1 MSTPT
6 PAACPAQSGT
16 CPVSPRAQAFDPF
29 VAPYQA
35 DPAAA
40 LAWAR
45 AEEPVF
51 YSPDL
56 GYWVVARYDDIKAVF
71 RDNLTFS
78 PANVLEKITPF
89 SDEATQVL
97 ASYNYAMNRTLVNE
111 DEPAH
116 MERRRVLLDHF
127 LPANLAHH
135 EDMVRRLVREKV
147 DGFIAT
153 GRTDL
158 VEQMLWEVPLTVAL
172 HFLGVPEEDMDRL
185 RAFSI
190 AHTVNTWGRP
200 SPEQQV
206 KLAHDVGQFWTFA
219 GEVLERMKQ
228 EPDGLGWMHEAIRK
242 NAVDSSVVTDSYLHS
257 MMMAIIVAAH
267 ETTAHAAANAVK
279 LLLTHREAWEDIC
292 ADPRLIPNAAEECLR
307 YAGSVVAWR
316 RRTTRAVT
324 LGGVDLPE
332 GANLLIVT
340 ASGNHDDG
348 HFAAADDF
356 DIYRGNAVDHLTFGY
371 GSHQCLG
378 KNLARMELRIILEEL
393 TRRLPHMQLDPDQV
407 FTYLPNTSFRGP
419 DHLWVTWDV
428 AKNPEA
434 DDPDRLTP
442 RMSYPVGPPERREI
456 ARSLRV
462 AKVWPAADGI
472 LGLRL
477 AEASGRPLPA
487 WEPGAHVDLHVDG
500 FDRKY
505 SLCGAPGADTYDIA
519 ILRED
524 AGRGGSVHL
533 HKALREGAT
542 LRMSGPHCHFRVDPE
557 APHHTLIAG
566 GIGITPILAM
576 ADHLRATGRAYNLH
590 YCGRARERMAFLDR
604 LARDHGDHL
613 TLHISGEDTRAD
625 LAALVSQR
633 PEGGVIHAC
642 GPDAMILAL
651 EALTADAL
659 DGTLHVE
666 HFTTDADAA
675 QGHGDPFTV
684 DLADSGLTLTV
695 GADQSLLQA
704 LRAAGV
710 DVPSDCEEGLCGTCE
725 CSVLAGD
732 PDHRDRVLTRA
743 ERDAGD
749 RIVTCCSRARG
760 GTRLRLA
767 L

>member
-6 PAACPAQSGT
+6 PATCPAHSGT

-51 YSPDL
+51 FSPDL

-89 SDEATQVL
+89 SEEATQVL

-111 DEPAH
+111 DEPVH

-135 EDMVRRLVREKV
+135 EAMVHRLVREKV

-153 GRTDL
+153 GRADL

-228 EPDGLGWMHEAIRK
+228 EPDGPGWMHEAIRK

-279 LLLTHREAWEDIC
+279 LLLTHREAWDDIC

-316 RRTTRAVT
+316 RRTTRAVS

-340 ASGNHDDG
+340 ASGNHD
-348 HFAAADDF
+348 
-356 DIYRGNAVDHLTFGY
+356 
-371 GSHQCLG
+371 
-378 KNLARMELRIILEEL
+378 
-393 TRRLPHMQLDPDQV
+393 
-407 FTYLPNTSFRGP
+407 
-419 DHLWVTWDV
+419 
-428 AKNPEA
+428 
-434 DDPDRLTP
+434 
-442 RMSYPVGPPERREI
+442 
-456 ARSLRV
+456 
-462 AKVWPAADGI
+462 
-472 LGLRL
+472 
-477 AEASGRPLPA
+477 
-487 WEPGAHVDLHVDG
+487 
-500 FDRKY
+500 
-505 SLCGAPGADTYDIA
+505 
-519 ILRED
+519 
-524 AGRGGSVHL
+524 
-533 HKALREGAT
+533 
-542 LRMSGPHCHFRVDPE
+542 
-557 APHHTLIAG
+557 
-566 GIGITPILAM
+566 
-576 ADHLRATGRAYNLH
+576 
-590 YCGRARERMAFLDR
+590 
-604 LARDHGDHL
+604 
-613 TLHISGEDTRAD
+613 
-625 LAALVSQR
+625 
-633 PEGGVIHAC
+633 
-642 GPDAMILAL
+642 
-651 EALTADAL
+651 
-659 DGTLHVE
+659 
-666 HFTTDADAA
+666 
-675 QGHGDPFTV
+675 
-684 DLADSGLTLTV
+684 
-695 GADQSLLQA
+695 
-704 LRAAGV
+704 
-710 DVPSDCEEGLCGTCE
+710 
-725 CSVLAGD
+725 
-732 PDHRDRVLTRA
+732 
-743 ERDAGD
+743 
-749 RIVTCCSRARG
+749 
-760 GTRLRLA
+760 
-767 L
+767 